1 MKIGD
6 LVKYGGNMNIYV
18 VTEVPQVRTFIRI
31 MNIRTGEFSSL
42 PSHWV
47 TKSKRTFSVL
57 DLFSPRVILYKR
69 RTKCNLNDLM

>member
-47 TKSKRTFSVL
+47 TKIKTDIFC
-57 DLFSPRVILYKR
+57 P
-69 RTKCNLNDLM
+69 